1 MQGSNRR
8 DGGDDNNGCGDDDG
22 DGDDNNGCGDDDGD
36 GTFRLVS
43 NFYSA
48 VSFSLLM
55 CSSAVVIVMY
65 TGCFSHS
72 CFRSKLNNSD
82 DLGRGKQSISFVAPS
97 HSCDNGSG
105 DIVVN
110 ALIMTAMMMLKL
122 GKSTN
127 KGVN

>member
-1 MQGSNRR
+1 MQGSNRC
-8 DGGDDNNGCGDDDG
+8 DGGDDNNGCGDDD
-22 DGDDNNGCGDDDGD
+22 NDGD

-55 CSSAVVIVMY
+55 CSSAVVVVMH
-65 TGCFSHS
+65 TCCFSLS

-82 DLGRGKQSISFVAPS
+82 DLGRGKQSISSVAPC

-105 DIVVN
+105 DTAVN
-110 ALIMTAMMMLKL
+110 ALISIIRMMVKL